1 MKPCIPAG
9 FTQCI
14 VGEALPTRRTEYEDT
29 FLNSTP
35 DSPTGVGV
43 CFNHIILYRVLFRR
57 GGVAKIMSIQP
68 VSNKQVNHI
77 LTLVRLSPMTFKG
90 GGGGHKISRE
100 ASCPLR
106 PRPPPPPLETLVHMF
121 HI

>member
-90 GGGGHKISRE
+90 GGGGGTKYPGRRVAHFVP
-100 ASCPLR
+100 A
-106 PRPPPPPLETLVHMF
+106 PPPPLETLVHMF